1 MHTYE
6 KLTSRRMCFF
16 SFLFFWCRISKIR
29 SMITSSRMNKLSP
42 YVPGEQPK
50 DREYIKLNANENPY
64 APSPKVQ
71 QAVLDFVKN
80 HPEKLGLYPDPD
92 SLELHAAI
100 ADMLNKSG
108 GVLCRA
114 KVASDGSVSPDQRDA
129 IPFKITPEMIYS
141 GNGSDEVLSMVF
153 YAFFDSSKRFVM
165 PQFTYSFYPVYA
177 GYYDIPMDQVPL
189 KEDWTLD
196 VDEILARAG
205 KNKSG
210 IIFANPNAPTSL
222 GLTRE
227 QVRAMLQK
235 ASSDE
240 IFIVDEAYVDF
251 GGESCIPLLEEFK
264 NLVIVRT
271 FSKSLCGA
279 GQRLGYIVSNPELV
293 NIVTTV
299 KNCVNHFPIDAVAQ
313 VSGKAACGDVPYYA
327 DTSRKVCEERDK
339 FYNFLKSRGFY
350 VLESKTNFLFAK
362 HPSIGGA
369 ELYKRIKE
377 QGILIRHF
385 NTPGI
390 EDFVRITVGTAEQMS
405 ALANAIDVSLKK

>member
-1 MHTYE
+1 M
-6 KLTSRRMCFF
+6 L
-16 SFLFFWCRISKIR
+16 ISNR
-29 SMITSSRMNKLSP
+29 VRQLNP

-50 DREYIKLNANENPY
+50 DRVYIKLNANENPY
-64 APSPKVQ
+64 PPSPVVQ
-71 QAVLDFVKN
+71 KAVIDFVQKN
-80 HPEKLGLYPDPD
+80 PEKLGLYPDPD

-114 KVASDGSVSPDQRDA
+114 RVEGGEVHPSDQDK
-129 IPFKITPEMIYS
+129 IPFTVTPKMIYT
-141 GNGSDEVLSMVF
+141 GNGSDEVLSFVF

-177 GYYDIPMDQVPL
+177 GFYNIPMDQVPL
-189 KEDWTLD
+189 KEDWSLD
-196 VDEILARAG
+196 VDEMLSRAE
-205 KNKSG
+205 KNQGG

-222 GLTRE
+222 GLTRD
-227 QVRAMLQK
+227 QVRQMIKK

-251 GGESCIPLLEEFK
+251 GGESCIPLLAEFK

-279 GQRLGYIVSNPELV
+279 GQRLGYIVANPELV

-299 KNCVNHFPIDAVAQ
+299 KNSVNHFPLDAVAQ
-313 VSGKAACGDVPYYA
+313 VSGKAACGDVAYYA
-327 DTSRKVCEERDK
+327 ETSRKVAQVRDD
-339 FYNFLKSRGFY
+339 FYNFLCDKGFY
-350 VLESKTNFLFAK
+350 VLKSQTNFLFAK
-362 HPSIGGA
+362 HPSISGD
-369 ELYKRIKE
+369 ELYQKVKA
-377 QGILIRHF
+377 QGLLIRHF

-390 EDFVRITVGTAEQMS
+390 EDFVRITIGTPEQMS
-405 ALANAIDVSLKK
+405 ELRKAIEGILRG

>member
-1 MHTYE
+1 M
-6 KLTSRRMCFF
+6 L
-16 SFLFFWCRISKIR
+16 ISNR
-29 SMITSSRMNKLSP
+29 VRQLNP

-50 DREYIKLNANENPY
+50 DRVYIKLNANENPY
-64 APSPKVQ
+64 PPSPVVQ
-71 QAVLDFVKN
+71 KAVIDFVQKN
-80 HPEKLGLYPDPD
+80 PEKLGLYPDPD

-114 KVASDGSVSPDQRDA
+114 RVEGGEVHPSDQDK
-129 IPFKITPEMIYS
+129 IPFTVTPEMIYT
-141 GNGSDEVLSMVF
+141 GNGSDEVLSFVF

-177 GYYDIPMDQVPL
+177 GFYNIPMDQVPL
-189 KEDWTLD
+189 KEDWSLD
-196 VDEILARAG
+196 VDEMLSRAE
-205 KNKSG
+205 KNQSG

-222 GLTRE
+222 GLTRD
-227 QVRAMLQK
+227 QVRQMIKK

-251 GGESCIPLLEEFK
+251 GGESCIPLLAEFK

-279 GQRLGYIVSNPELV
+279 GQRLGYIVANPELV

-299 KNCVNHFPIDAVAQ
+299 KNSVNHFPLDAVAQ
-313 VSGKAACGDVPYYA
+313 VSGKAACGDVAYYA
-327 DTSRKVCEERDK
+327 ETSRKVAQVRDD
-339 FYNFLKSRGFY
+339 FYNFLCDKGFY
-350 VLESKTNFLFAK
+350 VLKSQTNFLFAK
-362 HPSIGGA
+362 HPTISGD
-369 ELYKRIKE
+369 ELYQKVKA
-377 QGILIRHF
+377 QGLLIRHF

-390 EDFVRITVGTAEQMS
+390 EDFVRITIGTPEQMS
-405 ALANAIDVSLKK
+405 ELRKAIEGILRG

>member
-1 MHTYE
+1 
-6 KLTSRRMCFF
+6 
-16 SFLFFWCRISKIR
+16 
-29 SMITSSRMNKLSP
+29 MITSSRMNKLSP

-50 DREYIKLNANENPY
+50 DRPYIKLNANENPY

-71 QAVLDFVKN
+71 EAVIDFVKN

-114 KVASDGSVSPDQRDA
+114 KIDEAGDVSPDPQDK
-129 IPFKITPEMIYS
+129 IPFTVTPEMIYS

-153 YAFFDSSKRFVM
+153 YAFFDSSKAFVM
-165 PQFTYSFYPVYA
+165 PEFTYSFYPVYA

-189 KEDWTLD
+189 KADWTLD
-196 VDEILARAG
+196 TDTILSRAE

-210 IIFANPNAPTSL
+210 IIFANPNAPTGL
-222 GLTRE
+222 GLTRA

-251 GGESCIPLLEEFK
+251 GGESCIPLLAEFK

-293 NIVTTV
+293 NLVTTV

-313 VSGKAACGDVPYYA
+313 VSGKAACADVAYYVQ
-327 DTSRKVCEERDK
+327 TSRKVATERDK
-339 FYNFLKSRGFY
+339 FYNFLKARGFY
-350 VLESKTNFLFAK
+350 VLESRTNFLFAK
-362 HPSIGGA
+362 HPSIGGQ
-369 ELYKRIKE
+369 ELYRKVKE
-377 QGILIRHF
+377 QGLLIRHF

-390 EDFVRITVGTAEQMS
+390 EDFVRITVGTPEQMEK
-405 ALANAIDVSLKK
+405 LKMAIEAIVSC